1 MTSTSSRPARIA
13 AADPPEKIH
22 ELTHRQFY
30 NFVDQDVRGRLED
43 DVAAKLRDPAVVERW
58 YLALVQMKK
67 SVEAQLAA
75 GRADLRSDH
84 HTMLNRLEEADGGN
98 ARALRQALHDR
109 IAQHE
114 NQRSKRL
121 RFLSAV
127 EDSLTEA
134 RFLRNIPSELPSTQL
149 LHVLEA
155 AIRLHKET
163 IEPGEATEADRLL
176 WATVEGS
183 T

>member
-22 ELTHRQFY
+22 ELTQRQFY
-30 NFVDQDVRGRLED
+30 NFDQDVRGRLED

-75 GRADLRSDH
+75 GRADLRTDH
-84 HTMLNRLEEADGGN
+84 RTMLNRLEEADGDD

-109 IAQHE
+109 IARHE
-114 NQRSKRL
+114 SQRSKRL

-127 EDSLTEA
+127 EDSLAEA
-134 RFLRNIPSELPSTQL
+134 RFRRNTPSELLSMQL

-155 AIRLHKET
+155 AIRLHKES
-163 IEPGEATEADRLL
+163 IAPGEATDADRLL
-176 WATVEGS
+176 WETVESGG
-183 T
+183 